1 MNVFGPSIETDGVQF
16 WQNPERAG
24 WLEKQGT
31 WLPNWRRRWF
41 ILKQGKLIWFKD
53 NIISPDSVPRGV
65 IEIKGCIAIKGAEDS
80 QVCAGK
86 QHAFEISTQATGPQY
101 FIAPD
106 GREKEDWINAI
117 GQAIVRQSR
126 SALAEEQTDY
136 I

>member
-1 MNVFGPSIETDGVQF
+1 MLTCFVVLQ
-16 WQNPERAG
+16 
-24 WLEKQGT
+24 
-31 WLPNWRRRWF
+31 
-41 ILKQGKLIWFKD
+41 
-53 NIISPDSVPRGV
+53 
-65 IEIKGCIAIKGAEDS
+65 IKGCIAIKGAEDS

-106 GREKEDWINAI
+106 GRVRSEFLSLCLCLIRGIKTLESESVIATLQEKEDWINAI